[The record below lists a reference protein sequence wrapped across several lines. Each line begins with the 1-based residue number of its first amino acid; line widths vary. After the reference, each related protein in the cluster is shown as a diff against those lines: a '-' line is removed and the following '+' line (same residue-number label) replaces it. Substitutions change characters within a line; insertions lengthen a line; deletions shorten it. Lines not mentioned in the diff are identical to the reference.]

1 MTDNQFNELLELFTK
16 PNLEIKPSDLVEHKY
31 EDYFE
36 IYDWE
41 IETDKG
47 WSSIKGIGK
56 TVPYEVWELETNQ
69 GKKLKCADTHIVFNE
84 LWRET
89 FVKDL
94 NNFSKDPRY
103 DKIVTKTGLD
113 TVEKVSNLGYF
124 ENMYDIQVDDEN
136 HRYWTN
142 DILSHNSIFLANE
155 AVNHSRAGNNVAV
168 ITAEMSEVNYNQRMG
183 ANLLD
188 IKIEDYEKMSKKQDY
203 IKNKLLNISNGII
216 PPGQLHVKEFA
227 TSAASVPDV
236 ELYLRELE
244 VAKGIKFQ
252 VIIIDY
258 INILMNYR
266 NPNSENTY
274 MKIKQIAEDLRAMA
288 IRNNWLVITATQ
300 FGKQGWDSANV
311 NMSDISESAAL
322 AHTVD
327 VLLGIIQIPEMQIR
341 NEYWLKLLKV
351 RNGAGKNMKCKYNV
365 QYSYMRLIETDEV
378 IMADNIV

>member
-36 IYDWE
+36 ISDWE

-84 LWRET
+84 LWREV

-94 NNFSKDPRY
+94 NDFSKDPRH
-103 DKIVTKTGLD
+103 DKIVTRTGLD
-113 TVEKVSNLGYF
+113 TVEKVSNLGYL

-155 AVNHSRAGNNVAV
+155 AVNHSKAGNNVAV

-188 IKIEDYEKMSKKQDY
+188 IKIEDYEKMAKKPDY
-203 IKNKLLNISNGII
+203 IKNKLSNLSNGII
-216 PPGQLHVKEFA
+216 PPGQLHVKEFP

-300 FGKQGWDSANV
+300 FGKQGWDSTNV
-311 NMSDISESAAL
+311 NMSDIAESAAL
-322 AHTVD
+322 AHTAD

-351 RNGAGKNMKCKYNV
+351 RNGAGKNMKCRYNV

-378 IMADNIV
+378 IMADNVA